1 MAVEEPDVLGMAA
14 DEEITRITRVLKTDI
29 RKMRF
34 RYYYLLFPLLLNFL
48 AGCGDKRQPGNGA
61 GRQADKNVPDA
72 FNKNAS
78 AINLM
83 FRRGVFPN
91 DNERD
96 SIIRN
101 NSHIVN
107 TDTSTL
113 NRYYASSIGC
123 TLYFDLNNDSA
134 LYYGRKAYHYAVE
147 LHDDL
152 LQARALNLI
161 GVATNLSG
169 RSSAALDT
177 LFRSR
182 AILAN
187 LKGLKDSA
195 AWIITYRQIGAV
207 YLFTGDYQAAL
218 PYYRSALHIRP
229 GMYMDSLFH
238 SFALI
243 DMASLYLDQSSDYPT
258 YLDSAFFYANQ
269 VMLFM
274 KMLCYDCENPFSP
287 EALNT
292 LAHTQFLTG
301 DTIGAI
307 RKLHAGLSAF
317 GQNPRHRFAGQFYQ
331 SLAEIY
337 NRLGRTDSALFF
349 ASKSLSIA
357 KGVNS
362 PKLLESSSQLLMES
376 YASKRNLDST
386 FAYLSV
392 NKAARD
398 SLNSTFKANR
408 IKQLSI
414 DESLR
419 QKEEAARLQAY
430 QDRVQRLV
438 LLFIAGVFLI
448 VGIILWR
455 NNRLKHQLN
464 LQLADQR
471 NKLQQSLEEL
481 KSTQA
486 QLIQSE
492 KMASLGE
499 LTAGIAHEIQNPLNF
514 VNNFSDLNAELLE
527 ELQQELG
534 KGDIKEAS
542 IIASNLR
549 ENESKINIHGKRAD
563 AIVKSML
570 QHSRISSGQK
580 EPSDVNKLVDEYV
593 RLAYHGFR
601 ARDKDFNATL
611 DLDFDPSAGS
621 APMVSQDIGRVLLN
635 LLNNAFYAVH
645 EKARASG
652 ADYRPTVTVRT
663 RGGEKR
669 VFITVEDN
677 GNGIPDHARDKIFQ
691 PFFTTKPTGQGTGL
705 GLSLSY
711 DIVKAHGGS
720 LRFES
725 GPSAGTSFTVE
736 MPMGNGDEGTRG

>member
-1 MAVEEPDVLGMAA
+1 
-14 DEEITRITRVLKTDI
+14 
-29 RKMRF
+29 MRF
-34 RYYYLLFPLLLNFL
+34 RYYYLLFLILLNSL
-48 AGCGDKRQPGNGA
+48 AGCGDKRQPGVGTV
-61 GRQADKNVPDA
+61 RLADKNVPDA

-101 NSHIVN
+101 NFHIVN

-113 NRYYASSIGC
+113 NRYNASSLSC

-187 LKGLKDSA
+187 LQGLKDSA

-218 PYYRSALHIRP
+218 PYYRAALHIRP

-292 LAHTQFLTG
+292 LARTQFLTG

-337 NRLGRTDSALFF
+337 HRLGRADSALFF

-376 YASKRNLDST
+376 YASKRNLDSA
-386 FAYLSV
+386 FAFLSV

-419 QKEEAARLQAY
+419 QKEEADRLKAY
-430 QDRVQRLV
+430 QARIQRLA
-438 LLFIAGVFLI
+438 LLFIAGVFMVSGI
-448 VGIILWR
+448 VLWR
-455 NNRLKHQLN
+455 NNRQKHQLN
-464 LQLADQR
+464 LQLTDQKNR
-471 NKLQQSLEEL
+471 LQSSLEEL

-486 QLIQSE
+486 QLVQSE

-514 VNNFSDLNAELLE
+514 VNNFSDLNQELIE
-527 ELQQELG
+527 ELKEELNR
-534 KGDIKEAS
+534 GDVKEAAS
-542 IIASNLR
+542 IANNLK
-549 ENESKINIHGKRAD
+549 ENEAKINLHGRRAD
-563 AIVKSML
+563 GIVKSML
-570 QHSRISSGQK
+570 QHSRSSSGQK
-580 EPSDVNKLVDEYV
+580 ESTDMNMLVDEYV
-593 RLAYHGFR
+593 RLAYHGYR
-601 ARDKDFNATL
+601 ARYKDFNVKL
-611 DLDFDPSAGS
+611 DIDLDQNLPLQPVVA
-621 APMVSQDIGRVLLN
+621 QDIGRVMLN
-635 LLNNAFYAVH
+635 LLNNAFQAVE
-645 EKARASG
+645 EKARTAG
-652 ADYRPTVTVRT
+652 PDYQPTVSIQTKS
-663 RGGEKR
+663 G
-669 VFITVEDN
+669 ITHSQDSLNPKSDIRNPKSIVIAIADN
-677 GNGIPDHARDKIFQ
+677 GPGIPDHARDKIFQ

-725 GPSAGTSFTVE
+725 DASRGTTFIVEIPAG
-736 MPMGNGDEGTRG
+736 DKA